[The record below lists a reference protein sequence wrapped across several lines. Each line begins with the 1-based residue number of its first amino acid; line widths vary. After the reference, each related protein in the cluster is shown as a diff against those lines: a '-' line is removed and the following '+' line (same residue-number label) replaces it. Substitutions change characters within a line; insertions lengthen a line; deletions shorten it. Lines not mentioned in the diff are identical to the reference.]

1 MPAVEDNKGNA
12 CIIEDYCDTVQAH
25 IEADW
30 QQIESLTLSHYALV
44 S

>member
-12 CIIEDYCDTVQAH
+12 CIIEDYCVPVQAH
-25 IEADW
+25 IEAAW
-30 QQIESLTLSHYALV
+30 QQIASLTLSLYALG